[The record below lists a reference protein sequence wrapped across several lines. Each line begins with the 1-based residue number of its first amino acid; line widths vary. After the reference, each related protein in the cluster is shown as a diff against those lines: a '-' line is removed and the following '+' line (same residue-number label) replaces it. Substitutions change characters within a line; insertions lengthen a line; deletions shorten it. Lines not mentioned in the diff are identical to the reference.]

1 MSVNKF
7 KFVIQSKLH
16 SPFISWQ
23 GQFWRKKLTGLGS
36 LNKIKKGGCHAKAS
50 HLESPNYAQ
59 SVATVLRVHSLIG
72 LQATRKPLT
81 HMHVTVVCVRRSA
94 SETHELF
101 TQTQAHT
108 RIPVSNR
115 CARPCEPWTWIPS
128 SGTTGRPRVKRDT
141 NGTWRGRPGLK
152 HTFQR
157 RRSGYKAKGLQ
168 QWHSRNV

>member
-1 MSVNKF
+1 MTKAIVEE
-7 KFVIQSKLH
+7 KLNRAR
-16 SPFISWQ
+16 Q
-23 GQFWRKKLTGLGS
+23 LKQ
-36 LNKIKKGGCHAKAS
+36 NQKGGCHAKAA
-50 HLESPNYAQ
+50 HLKSPNNAQ
-59 SVATVLRVHSLIG
+59 SVATVLRVHSLMG

-81 HMHVTVVCVRRSA
+81 HMHVTAVCVHHSA
-94 SETHELF
+94 LETHELF

-115 CARPCEPWTWIPS
+115 CARPCEPWTWIAS

-141 NGTWRGRPGLK
+141 NGTWRGRLGLK
-152 HTFQR
+152 HTFRR

>member
-1 MSVNKF
+1 MTRAVLEEKVNRARQLKQNQ
-7 KFVIQSKLH
+7 KA
-16 SPFISWQ
+16 
-23 GQFWRKKLTGLGS
+23 
-36 LNKIKKGGCHAKAS
+36 GCRAKAS
-50 HLESPNYAQ
+50 HLESPNNAQ
-59 SVATVLRVHSLIG
+59 SVATVLRVPSLIG
-72 LQATRKPLT
+72 LPATRRPLT
-81 HMHVTVVCVRRSA
+81 HMHVTVVCVCAHSA
-94 SETHELF
+94 LETHELF

-115 CARPCEPWTWIPS
+115 CARPREPWTWIAS
-128 SGTTGRPRVKRDT
+128 SGTTGRPWVKRDT